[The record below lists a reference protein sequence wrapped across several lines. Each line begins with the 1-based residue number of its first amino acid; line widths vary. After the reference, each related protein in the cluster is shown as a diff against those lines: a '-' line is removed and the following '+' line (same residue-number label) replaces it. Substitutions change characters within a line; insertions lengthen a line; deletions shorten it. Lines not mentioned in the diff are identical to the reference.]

1 MGPFTSRVR
10 AFITASHAPPTL
22 AVTAVM
28 TLFAWNIGWR
38 GTQLALVCL
47 AVLVGQ
53 LSVGW
58 SNDAFDATGD
68 ARAGRLEKPTVE
80 GVVSVRA
87 LWVAAGVALLASSAL
102 SWVVAGLVGGSFHVF
117 ALAMA
122 WLYNV
127 ALSRTVWSWLPYALA
142 FGVMPQFLFVGLDGD
157 LGPWWTVAVFALVAV
172 SAHLAN
178 ALKDLDTDRSA
189 GIDGLVVRLGARWS
203 TLLCWLL
210 LGTATGLLV
219 VVATAHSAAP
229 WTATVLIVG
238 FLAAVLF
245 GSRSRRSS
253 AMFLALLG
261 VALLDVGAVTL
272 APVL

>member
-142 FGVMPQFLFVGLDGD
+142 FGSMPLFLYLGLDGSP
-157 LGPWWTVAVFALVAV
+157 GPWWTVVVFAFVAV

-178 ALKDLDTDRSA
+178 ALPDLESDTA
-189 GIDGLVVRLGARWS
+189 AHIDGLVIRLGARRS

-210 LGTATGLLV
+210 LGAATGILLT
-219 VVATAHSAAP
+219 VAALAAAP
-229 WTATVLIVG
+229 WTAGVLVLG
-238 FLAAVLF
+238 FASAVLY
-245 GSRSRRSS
+245 GSRSAKAS
-253 AMFLALLG
+253 AMFVALLG
-261 VALLDVGAVTL
+261 VALLDVAALTL
-272 APVL
+272 SPIL

>member
-1 MGPFTSRVR
+1 MKRLRGFVS
-10 AFITASHAPPTL
+10 ASHAPPTI

-28 TLFAWNIGWR
+28 GLFAWNIGWS
-38 GTQLALVCL
+38 GMPLALVCL
-47 AVLVGQ
+47 AILVGQ

-58 SNDAFDATGD
+58 SNDAFDSSSD
-68 ARAGRLEKPTVE
+68 VRAGRSEKPTVA
-80 GVVSVRA
+80 GLVSPRA
-87 LWVAAGVALLASSAL
+87 LWVFACAALLVSSVL
-102 SWVVAGLVGGSFHVF
+102 SWAVAGIIGGSIHVF